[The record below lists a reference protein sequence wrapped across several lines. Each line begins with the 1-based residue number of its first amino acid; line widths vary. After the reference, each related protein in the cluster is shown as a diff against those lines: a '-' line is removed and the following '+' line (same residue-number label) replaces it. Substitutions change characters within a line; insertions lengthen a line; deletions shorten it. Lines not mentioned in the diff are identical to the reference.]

1 MNLENLGHMRTSA
14 LKWTCGTLGML
25 ALALTA
31 CQPQMPPPP
40 PPTVVDSTDGPHRLD
55 PNLPD
60 GFDIAVAGALHGDT
74 LALEVSLDIPE
85 GSYVISALSDRDY
98 MGKFQVH
105 WSDSTVVPAGNLSE
119 QPASTPGW
127 EPWDRVYT
135 PMMFEPTVVQQNWV
149 VPTGMSLVQ
158 GEVLFVLEPQCV
170 LYGLDFE
177 YDAKTGVMASGI
189 VGPRSPD

>member
-1 MNLENLGHMRTSA
+1 MDWNQSA
-14 LKWTCGTLGML
+14 VPCATLGML

-40 PPTVVDSTDGPHRLD
+40 PPAVVNSADSPLTLDST
-55 PNLPD
+55 LPD
-60 GFDIAVAGALHGDT
+60 GFDIAVAGTLHGDT
-74 LALEVSLDIPE
+74 LALEVSVDIPE

-149 VPTGMSLVQ
+149 VPTGLNLVQ
-158 GEVLFVLEPQCV
+158 GEVRFVLEPQCV
-170 LYGLDFE
+170 QYGLDFE
-177 YDAKTGVMASGI
+177 YNTNTGAMASGS